1 MHAAGI
7 ARGMSGNHAENRKES
22 NMNLSTMTQA
32 IWDQMTI
39 SERSAIRSD
48 AGLTKQLIGYEG
60 KRVEV
65 VEQDGTVRRFWVGRS
80 SGWIPCH
87 IELKLRTSTG
97 GHSAHG
103 APYRSIRI
111 VGVR

>member
-1 MHAAGI
+1 
-7 ARGMSGNHAENRKES
+7 
-22 NMNLSTMTQA
+22 MNLSTMTQA
-32 IWDQMTI
+32 LWNQMTVAQ
-39 SERSAIRSD
+39 RDAMRSD

-65 VEQDGTVRRFWVGRS
+65 VDRDGTVRRFWVGRS

-87 IELKLRTSTG
+87 IELKRRTSTG
-97 GHSAHG
+97 GQSVYG

-111 VGVR
+111 VERNR

>member
-1 MHAAGI
+1 
-7 ARGMSGNHAENRKES
+7 MSGDHAENRKGLT
-22 NMNLSTMTQA
+22 MNLSTMTQA
-32 IWDQMTI
+32 LWNQMTVAQ
-39 SERSAIRSD
+39 RDAMRSD

-65 VEQDGTVRRFWVGRS
+65 VDRDGTVRRFWVGRS

-87 IELKLRTSTG
+87 IELKRRTSTG
-97 GHSAHG
+97 GQSVYG

-111 VGVR
+111 VERNR